1 MAGRMQGAPPP
12 PVANQRQG
20 NNGLLLWSLVGCGVI
35 TLLVVII
42 VGVMATSY
50 MKKSGSKGFFGV
62 AGVVSTM
69 TTAAENV
76 EKVGVGLEAYQKDH
90 GGKYPPN
97 LDALVPKY
105 VADKSVFVCG
115 GSDDPRPM
123 EYTAPKP
130 NDADS
135 VVVVRVHVGDIVM
148 PNQRQQMYVCLLKSG
163 EVDSEQQ
170 ARTVLSK
177 AGKHTTLPATEHK
190 RTY

>member
-1 MAGRMQGAPPP
+1 MAGRMQSAYPPP
-12 PVANQRQG
+12 APTRRQG
-20 NNGLLLWSLVGCGVI
+20 NNGLLLWSLIGCGVI
-35 TLLVVII
+35 ALLVVVI

-50 MKKSGSKGFFGV
+50 MKKPGSKGLFGV

-69 TTAAENV
+69 TSAAENV
-76 EKVGVGLEAYQKDH
+76 EKVGAGLEDYRKDH
-90 GGKYPPN
+90 NGKYPAN

-105 VADKSVFVCG
+105 VPDKSIFVCG
-115 GSDDPRPM
+115 SSDDPKPM

-130 NDADS
+130 DAADS

-177 AGKHTTLPATEHK
+177 SHRQAATP
-190 RTY
+190 